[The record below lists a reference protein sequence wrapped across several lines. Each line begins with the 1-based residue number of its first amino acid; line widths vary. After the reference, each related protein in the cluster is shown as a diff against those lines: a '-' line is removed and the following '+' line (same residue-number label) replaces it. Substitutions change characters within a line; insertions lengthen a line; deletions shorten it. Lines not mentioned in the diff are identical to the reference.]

1 MDIGSSRH
9 RAANHNMLSLAP
21 PRAVFIYIYLL
32 GYSLCCAVQNTKAGT
47 TPTPE
52 AFIQVR
58 VQLEQIAGNIIEL

>member
-1 MDIGSSRH
+1 MDIGSSNH

-32 GYSLCCAVQNTKAGT
+32 GYSLCGAVQNTKAGT
-47 TPTPE
+47 TPE
-52 AFIQVR
+52 AIIQVR